1 MKKFKRFLSA
11 SIIVAGSI
19 LPLTALSAGC
29 DNKESKPQ
37 PKEETPSTGSG
48 TSTSTPSQPTTGSG
62 TSTSTTTPSTGESS
76 GTNTPATGTENG
88 TTTSPST
95 SENNPSGDTSTGTST
110 STETADPL
118 NKTADFTI
126 IGDAT
131 ATKAKIVEAVDAIAA
146 SQEAKKPYT
155 FTYDYNTKK
164 IVLFK
169 GAINWKTGEKTEV
182 FSISAQLL
190 ADEKQVVNAT
200 NPTYDKNGQ
209 TRFSGIIDGVKEG
222 NKIKFTFKL
231 GNFKTKVIDNEIYYF
246 EIPLN

>member
-29 DNKESKPQ
+29 DKKEPKPQ

-48 TSTSTPSQPTTGSG
+48 TSTSTPSQPTTDSG

-76 GTNTPATGTENG
+76 GTNTPATGTESG

-95 SENNPSGDTSTGTST
+95 SENNPSGDTST
-110 STETADPL
+110 ETVDPL

-126 IGDAT
+126 LGDAT

-231 GNFKTKVIDNEIYYF
+231 GNFKTKAIDNEIYYF